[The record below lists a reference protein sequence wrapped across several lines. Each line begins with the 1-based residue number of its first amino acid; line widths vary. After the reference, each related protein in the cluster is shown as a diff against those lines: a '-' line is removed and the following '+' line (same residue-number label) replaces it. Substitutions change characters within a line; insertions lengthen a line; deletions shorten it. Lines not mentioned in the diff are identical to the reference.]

1 MRLEWK
7 GDQVKSLQIPSPFA
21 EIVTGEGIFEGNLA
35 RFGHGLQRSYLF
47 ALLHVLSNCEDS
59 GSPTLILGCEEPE
72 LFQHPP
78 QLRHLASVFRQ
89 LSAQNSQIILCT
101 HSPYFVSGENFDQ
114 VRFVR
119 KELPSCESK
128 VSHTTIDQITQAFT
142 AAYAPD
148 KPVLPSGMLLKIHHS
163 LQPEINE
170 MFFTQTIILVE
181 GGEDSAYITTYFH
194 LLNKWEEFRRLGCH
208 IVPVQGKS
216 SLVKPIA
223 VAKVLKI
230 PVFVVF
236 DADDHVPV
244 ARQDKRTQHAKDNIA
259 LQRLLGVQ
267 TPVDFP
273 SDDVWADDF
282 VMWKTEIGKV
292 VNAEL
297 VSINYE
303 SILDSIR
310 TRYGD
315 PGHIDK
321 NSLFIADALSEAWSK
336 QGKSPSLEKLCVS
349 IINFARKQQE
359 PQR

>member
-1 MRLEWK
+1 
-7 GDQVKSLQIPSPFA
+7 
-21 EIVTGEGIFEGNLA
+21 
-35 RFGHGLQRSYLF
+35 
-47 ALLHVLSNCEDS
+47 
-59 GSPTLILGCEEPE
+59 
-72 LFQHPP
+72 
-78 QLRHLASVFRQ
+78 
-89 LSAQNSQIILCT
+89 
-101 HSPYFVSGENFDQ
+101 
-114 VRFVR
+114 
-119 KELPSCESK
+119 
-128 VSHTTIDQITQAFT
+128 
-142 AAYAPD
+142 
-148 KPVLPSGMLLKIHHS
+148 
-163 LQPEINE
+163 